1 MTDAERFWAAWSPW
15 RHGAPGGANFADVMR
30 VLRLYERF
38 ADFVAGQLPPGARGV
53 TVVDLAC
60 GGAQLAAPLSA
71 ALLARGATLDRYV
84 GVDFAD
90 PAGLSSRVS
99 AELARAGLERRGTYV
114 HHDLST
120 GLPADL
126 GARVHGDGPLL
137 VTSCWGITYLGPA
150 ALRTLVDGCVAL
162 GAHRG
167 GSASLSVNMLTAGQ
181 FDREV
186 LTQRFLREVA
196 PRQIRDALRQRRVE
210 PARELVL
217 AMRALPKMRAFGD
230 ELKRVV
236 TLMSVDGYVEVLG
249 ACGLAPRAVDRSALW
264 GQTTS
269 VSVTLKG

>member
-1 MTDAERFWAAWSPW
+1 MTDAARFWAEWSPW
-15 RHGAPGGANFADVMR
+15 RHGPPGGANFADVMR

-38 ADFVAGQLPPGARGV
+38 ADFVAAQLPTGARGV

-71 ALLARGATLDRYV
+71 ALSAKGATLDRYV

-90 PAGLSSRVS
+90 PGGLSSRVS
-99 AELARAGLERRGTYV
+99 SELARAGLEGRGAYV

-126 GARVHGDGPLL
+126 GERAHGDGPLL

-150 ALRTLVDGCVAL
+150 ALRTLVEDCVAL
-162 GAHRG
+162 GARRG
-167 GSASLSVNMLTAGQ
+167 GSATLSVNMLTAGQ

-196 PRQIRDALRQRRVE
+196 PRQLRDALRQRRVE
-210 PARELVL
+210 PARELAL

-236 TLMSVDGYVEVLG
+236 TLMPVDGYVEVLA

-269 VSVTLKG
+269 VSVTLSG